1 MKTDA
6 QLQKDILAELA
17 WDPAINA
24 TDVGVIVKDGVV
36 TLAGHLTNYAEKYA
50 AERAVHR

>member
-6 QLQKDILAELA
+6 QLKNDVLAELG
-17 WDPAINA
+17 WDPAIKA

-36 TLAGHLTNYAEKYA
+36 TLTGHSVVNKL
-50 AERAVHR
+50 AVDS